1 MEGYLAITE
10 RTPDRN
16 RHGSLAIFFF
26 LFSLYDEIMKIE
38 RSEKEIRLIP
48 ESNFEKECLQL
59 IFEKRGKI
67 QFQDHEWKTGPLLIE
82 LIDDKW

>member
-1 MEGYLAITE
+1 
-10 RTPDRN
+10 
-16 RHGSLAIFFF
+16 
-26 LFSLYDEIMKIE
+26 MKIE